1 MIQVKVTKINQ
12 PGQAKR
18 VDILVTG
25 HAGYDVK
32 GKDIIC
38 AAVSALTQS
47 LKLNWYGT
55 HNRCLTEKPGES
67 HLLVCMTNET
77 NRILTKAYLHSMEVL
92 ANQYPDYIEMVKNE
106 E

>member
-47 LKLNWYGT
+47 LELNWYGT
-55 HNRCLTEKPGES
+55 HNRCITEKPGES
-67 HLLVCMTNET
+67 HLLIYMTNKADL
-77 NRILTKAYLHSMEVL
+77 ILTKAYLHSIEVL
-92 ANQYPDYIEMVKNE
+92 ASQYPDYIEMIQNE